1 MAGKRKVKKVAK
13 RRARKVTKRGAKKV
27 ATKRKVKKA
36 PKGLVSAREASEILK
51 MTPTGVYAAIK
62 RGEFPVTKIDG
73 QIFLSRR
80 DVMEGLQERIDFYT
94 RPKPD
99 PMNLTDD
106 EFLQR
111 LWDSDPD

>member
-1 MAGKRKVKKVAK
+1 MAGKRKPKQVAK
-13 RRARKVTKRGAKKV
+13 RRAKKN

-36 PKGLVSAREASEILK
+36 PRGLVSAREASEILK
-51 MTPTGVYAAIK
+51 MTTSGVYTAIK
-62 RGEFPVTKIDG
+62 RGEFPVTKVDG

-80 DVMEGLQERIDFYT
+80 DVMEGLQERIEFYS